1 MTYIHSGDDYGRTTQ
16 RYIIQY
22 QELVHTFIWYR
33 SNKLVTKQ
41 FAFKNKSSWTYYHAR
56 KIAKMLKDL
65 GYLLVEVM
73 PCNS

>member
-1 MTYIHSGDDYGRTTQ
+1 MTCIHSGDDYGRTTK

-22 QELVHTFIWYR
+22 QELTFTWYGR
-33 SNKLVTKQ
+33 NKLVTKQ
-41 FAFKNKSSWTYYHAR
+41 FAFKNKSSWTYYHAH

-65 GYLLVEVM
+65 SYLLVEVV

>member
-1 MTYIHSGDDYGRTTQ
+1 MTCTHSGDDYGRTTQ

-22 QELVHTFIWYR
+22 SELTSTWYG
-33 SNKLVTKQ
+33 SNKLVAKQ

-56 KIAKMLKDL
+56 KVAKMLKDL
-65 GYLLVEVM
+65 GYLLVEVV

>member
-1 MTYIHSGDDYGRTTQ
+1 MTCIHSGDDYGRTTQ
-16 RYIIQY
+16 RYIIRY
-22 QELVHTFIWYR
+22 CEPLSTWCG

-56 KIAKMLKDL
+56 KVAKMLKDL
-65 GYLLVEVM
+65 GYLLVEVV